1 MNQSPYNTTTTDTTW
16 TIYQEPK
23 RESVVN
29 DLLNKHMSNEL
40 KEKEL
45 KIKLIELVLNHH
57 NESAD
62 QKRILSDVEALW
74 AFVEKTN
81 N

>member
-1 MNQSPYNTTTTDTTW
+1 
-16 TIYQEPK
+16 
-23 RESVVN
+23 
-29 DLLNKHMSNEL
+29 MSDEL